1 MNCSECNQ
9 KLRSEEFHHEHPET
23 YVLGLCVECRY
34 TFTEMRKHDG

>member
-9 KLRSEEFHHEHPET
+9 KLRSEEFHYEHPET

-34 TFTEMRKHDG
+34 TFSEMNRHE